1 MNRKKSGFTLMEMI
15 IVVAL
20 IVIVIFI
27 TSSIF
32 ITGNRV
38 FSDSNAKSTLQME
51 ARDIQEELT
60 SIGMQAICITDIEID
75 KKDKDTNDNILYVDK
90 NYSDIKDKI
99 INKIQI
105 SGYDKDTEYSQDEGG
120 SYHISNPKLYDIG
133 FYGKTLSVGSKSL
146 SNRVKSFIVIPEDTE
161 NSFANTSSVEF
172 DIILI
177 ERNVEYPI
185 NIKLTFRNKNK

>member
-1 MNRKKSGFTLMEMI
+1 MSRKKSGFTLMEMI

-38 FSDSNAKSTLQME
+38 FSDSDAKSTLQME

-75 KKDKDTNDNILYVDK
+75 KKDKDTKDNILYIDK

-120 SYHISNPKLYDIG
+120 SYHISDPNLYDIG
-133 FYGKTLSVGSKSL
+133 FNGKTLSLGSKPL
-146 SNRVKSFIVIPEDTE
+146 SNKVKSFIVIPEDTN

-172 DIILI
+172 DIILS

>member
-1 MNRKKSGFTLMEMI
+1 MSRKKSGFTLMEMI

-38 FSDSNAKSTLQME
+38 FSDSDAKSTLQMD
-51 ARDIQEELT
+51 ARNIQEELT

-75 KKDKDTNDNILYVDK
+75 KKDKDANDNILYVDK
-90 NYSDIKDKI
+90 NYYDIKDKI

-120 SYHISNPKLYDIG
+120 SYHISDPNLYDIG
-133 FYGKTLSVGSKSL
+133 FNGKTLSLGSKPL
-146 SNRVKSFIVIPEDTE
+146 SNKVKSFIVIPEDTN

-172 DIILI
+172 DIILS

>member
-38 FSDSNAKSTLQME
+38 FSDSDAKSTLQME

-75 KKDKDTNDNILYVDK
+75 KKDKDTKDNILYVDK

-120 SYHISNPKLYDIG
+120 SYRISNPKSYDIE
-133 FYGKTLSVGSKSL
+133 FSGKTLSLDSKPL
-146 SNRVKSFIVIPEDTE
+146 SNRVTSFVVIPEGID
-161 NSFANTSSVEF
+161 NRFANASSIEF
-172 DIILI
+172 DIVLS